1 MPSASKNKGS
11 GFERE
16 VAKFLTEQYSATFT
30 RAPGSG
36 AFTGGKNS
44 YRRTSLAANQVRTF
58 KGDIM
63 PPEGFDRLN
72 IECKFY
78 NDFQFHQL
86 LSECAQLETWL
97 AQLMAAADLNDLNIL
112 FFKIN
117 RRGRFAAVQAS
128 LPWHLDKNYFVYTSA
143 KYGVWMIY
151 SFENFFKLN
160 SDLVKSNSKL

>member
-16 VAKFLTEQYSATFT
+16 VAKFLTEQYAATFT

-44 YRRTSLAANQVRTF
+44 YRRTTLAANQVRTF

-63 PPEGFDRLN
+63 PPEGFDRFN
-72 IECKFY
+72 AECKFY

-86 LSECAQLETWL
+86 LTECAQLETWL
-97 AQLMAAADLNDLNIL
+97 AQLMAAADTDDLSIL

-117 RRGRFAAVQAS
+117 RRGRFVAVQAS
-128 LPWHLDKNYFVYTSA
+128 IPWKQDKNYFTYTST
-143 KYGVWMIY
+143 KYGCWMIY

-160 SDLVKSNSKL
+160 SDLVKTKSKL